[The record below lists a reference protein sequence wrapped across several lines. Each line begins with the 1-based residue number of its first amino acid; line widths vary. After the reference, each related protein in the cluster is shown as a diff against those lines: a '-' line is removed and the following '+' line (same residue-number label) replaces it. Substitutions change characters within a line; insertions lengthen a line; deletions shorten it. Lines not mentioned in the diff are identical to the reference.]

1 MSSKTSGAELRA
13 RAVPKVGR
21 KGELRVAKASGGGR
35 TKERRTGMGR
45 KQATESLFTM
55 QTGKGSDT
63 VTKKCH
69 LGEDEHL

>member
-1 MSSKTSGAELRA
+1 MREASSYAEMSSKTSGAELRA

-45 KQATESLFTM
+45 KQATERY
-55 QTGKGSDT
+55 
-63 VTKKCH
+63 VNAC
-69 LGEDEHL
+69 